1 MGLIPG
7 ERVLWRGRPAWGA
20 VMRDVLHVRVVM
32 AYFAAILLWG
42 FAADRAD
49 GWGSLDTLWRGT
61 PVVAMALAIFGACSL
76 FAWAISRT
84 TTYELTNERCVLHYG
99 VALTASLSIPLR
111 RIATVGVHAR
121 GDGTGDIL
129 LTPKPGG
136 RLRYV
141 KLWPHARPWRWSRA
155 EPMLRGVP
163 DATGIAMAISQ
174 AASGVA
180 PGIMHAAPGPV
191 PPAGAVP
198 KPTWVVDGAAAGD

>member
-7 ERVLWRGRPAWGA
+7 ERVLWRGRPAWHA
-20 VMRDVLHVRVVM
+20 VMRDVLHVRIVM

-42 FAADRAD
+42 FASDRAD
-49 GWGSLDTLWRGT
+49 GWGPLYTLWRGT
-61 PVVAMALAIFGACSL
+61 PVVAMALAVFGVCAL

-99 VALTASLSIPLR
+99 VALTANLSIPLR
-111 RIATVGVHAR
+111 RIATVGLHTR

-129 LTPKPGG
+129 LIPKPGG

-163 DATGIAMAISQ
+163 NVTDIAMAISV
-174 AASGVA
+174 AASGVV
-180 PGIMHAAPGPV
+180 PGIIHAAPGLD

-198 KPTWVVDGAAAGD
+198 EPTWAVAGD